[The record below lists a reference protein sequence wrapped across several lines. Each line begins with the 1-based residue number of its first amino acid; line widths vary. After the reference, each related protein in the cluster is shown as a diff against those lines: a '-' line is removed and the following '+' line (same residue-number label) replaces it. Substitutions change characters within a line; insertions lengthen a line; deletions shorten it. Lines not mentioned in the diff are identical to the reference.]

1 MAKKRILCFPPS
13 ISSAWPSPKNLSP
26 VPLSALFLAPLV
38 RLISFFRSPSSSPSY
53 NVLSPLLLEGN
64 IYIFF
69 MAQSLWKIPPPHP
82 PSFLSSGVKTNPA
95 VPQHCSKQTFTEG
108 DISYQR
114 LADSLHRRATRSL
127 PIRPTRL
134 RLAGS
139 SILSPLTPPASRPPE
154 TF

>member
-1 MAKKRILCFPPS
+1 MGFEAVCQMAKKRILCFPPS

-69 MAQSLWKIPPPHP
+69 MAQSLWKIPSPPPIFLIIRSKNEPSSASALLKTDVHRGRHFLPEAGRQPSP
-82 PSFLSSGVKTNPA
+82 PCHA
-95 VPQHCSKQTFTEG
+95 VPTDKTDTAQ
-108 DISYQR
+108 
-114 LADSLHRRATRSL
+114 
-127 PIRPTRL
+127 
-134 RLAGS
+134 AGG
-139 SILSPLTPPASRPPE
+139 
-154 TF
+154 